1 MVDIVYTKEGLFDKE
16 ALLYAKKFSFFL
28 AQVEILKKNIL
39 KKCDFCSSV
48 LLAYNPNERCYTHI
62 VLRFK
67 NGKKLNSSML
77 EKGELSFLGNS
88 KIEKDEKG
96 YFSNIPNLKRVGLED
111 EYKNLPLPPSKKKLH
126 RRIHLL
132 VASELN
138 LDPLSFFV
146 RWSIE
151 NNSLTVSVT
160 RITKIENNLLD
171 WVDGSLK

>member
-1 MVDIVYTKEGLFDKE
+1 MVDIVYTKKELLDKE
-16 ALLYAKKFSFFL
+16 VLLYAKKFSFFL

-67 NGKKLNSSML
+67 GGKKFNPSTF

-96 YFSNIPNLKRVGLED
+96 YFLNIPNLKGLGLED

-126 RRIHLL
+126 KRIHFL

-138 LDPLSFFV
+138 LEPLSFFV
-146 RWSIE
+146 RWGIE
-151 NNSLTVSVT
+151 NNSLIVNVT

-171 WVDGSLK
+171 WVNGSLK